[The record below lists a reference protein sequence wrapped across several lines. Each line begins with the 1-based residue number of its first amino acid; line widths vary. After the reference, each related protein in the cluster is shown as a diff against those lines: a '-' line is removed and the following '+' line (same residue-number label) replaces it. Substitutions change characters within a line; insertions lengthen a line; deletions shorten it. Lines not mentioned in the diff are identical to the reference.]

1 MCADQNIPSNTR
13 LDRLDFMLA
22 AAEEVSED
30 GQDIFALDRGVVG
43 SNDQVVESM
52 NYITT
57 HLSVENLEEDLLN
70 RGRIRVPYSLPS
82 DYEDI
87 FELPG
92 LSRRGARALP
102 DNQPRRPIGQLQLVS
117 EWAEMCLNDPSKTED
132 QYLPGDMTC
141 FEELMQHGMPAKLD
155 LDSWIARVV
164 LNVVA
169 DDLENN
175 LQLKD
180 CLQQWQPWMGTDRVL
195 YQRLG
200 DGQFTAVLAFLGAAE
215 PGRLVW
221 APMTRYTPLFGVG
234 SGWVQRVE
242 QVLKRTEAALV
253 ALARRIA
260 RYVAG
265 CIVHQYAAPEADKRG
280 YGILGREQIGRA
292 VREILGEEWFDLP
305 FDVDGSLRKWS
316 EDDVLKPDGE
326 MDGMDVFVTS

>member
-1 MCADQNIPSNTR
+1 
-13 LDRLDFMLA
+13 MLA

-30 GQDIFALDRGVVG
+30 GQDIFALDQGVIG
-43 SNDQVVESM
+43 SNDRVVECM

-57 HLSVENLEEDLLN
+57 NLSVENLEENLLN
-70 RGRIRVPYSLPS
+70 RGRIRIPYSLHS
-82 DYEDI
+82 DYENI

-92 LSRRGARALP
+92 LSRRNARPLSGS
-102 DNQPRRPIGQLQLVS
+102 QLRRPMGQLQLVS
-117 EWAEMCLNDPSKTED
+117 EWAEMCLEDLSKTED

-141 FEELMQHGMPAKLD
+141 FEELMAHGMPARLD
-155 LDSWIARVV
+155 LDSWIARIM
-164 LNVVA
+164 LNIVA

-175 LQLKD
+175 LQLRD

-200 DGQFTAVLAFLGAAE
+200 NGQFTAVLAFLGEAK

-234 SGWVQRVE
+234 SEWVQKVE
-242 QVLKRTEAALV
+242 QMLKRTEAALV

-260 RYVAG
+260 RHVAS
-265 CIVHQYAAPEADKRG
+265 CIVYHYAAPEAEKRG
-280 YGILGREQIGRA
+280 YGILSRKQIGMA

-316 EDDVLKPDGE
+316 EDDVLKPDDE